1 MNDVDLYM
9 ILIGKIMF
17 KVDKKTL
24 NEFYDIMK
32 RGKNVKTIEIGLN
45 LLLKTVDEDVLKTV
59 YRTMISQAFEIH
71 IKNAQPSRNELCE
84 RYWKNMRKQVKLKP
98 EPDINS
104 DNFTKAKF
112 YFHNISMRIKDFK
125 DMSRQEKIRTI
136 ELYTK
141 PDIVSG
147 IERLAGLVVAEMEEI
162 VLTTSAHMTSP
173 VIISQGLSHRNPFL
187 VTINLN
193 PVHDSITNQAQFC
206 I

>member
-1 MNDVDLYM
+1 MDDVDLYM
-9 ILIGKIMF
+9 ILIDKMMF
-17 KVDKKTL
+17 KVDKTTL
-24 NEFYDIMK
+24 NDFYDIMK
-32 RGKNVKTIEIGLN
+32 RGKNAKTIEIGLN

-84 RYWKNMRKQVKLKP
+84 RYWKNMREQVKLKP

-112 YFHNISMRIKDFK
+112 YFHNISILIKDFK
-125 DMSRQEKIRTI
+125 NMSRQEKISKI

-147 IERLAGLVVAEMEEI
+147 IQRLAGLVVNEMEEI
-162 VLTTSAHMTSP
+162 VLITSAHMTSP
-173 VIISQGLSHRNPFL
+173 VIISQGLSHCNPFI
-187 VTINLN
+187 VTINSN
-193 PVHDSITNQAQFC
+193 FAF
-206 I
+206 